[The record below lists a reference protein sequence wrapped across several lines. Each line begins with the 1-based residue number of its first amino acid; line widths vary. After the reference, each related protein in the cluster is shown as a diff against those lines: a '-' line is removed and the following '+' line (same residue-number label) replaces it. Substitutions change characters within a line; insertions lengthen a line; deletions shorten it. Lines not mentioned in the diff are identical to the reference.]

1 VSGSGLRIFA
11 SSSIADVISDGS
23 PRRERPG
30 RPVAPTMSPRSRS
43 SCCSEISWM
52 RPERSTRSRK
62 VSFPISRR
70 AMTRPATRTS
80 SSSVSPFSAFSAA
93 ARTATISSRS
103 GNRFGSI
110 VLASLRRSLATPTVE
125 AAPASAGVAVL
136 RGLDFQDLE
145 LHRPARGRDLDGLA
159 LLLADDRLA
168 DGRLVRELVL
178 GGVRL
183 GGADDPVLDRLLRV
197 DVAQLHLGA
206 DRDDVLGDVL
216 LGDHARVAE
225 PLLER
230 GDAVLEQRLLV
241 LGVVVL
247 GVLGDV
253 AELAGDA
260 DAVGDL
266 ATLVVR
272 QVLDL
277 LLQLL
282 VAFGSEDD
290 VLQRAS

>member
-1 VSGSGLRIFA
+1 
-11 SSSIADVISDGS
+11 
-23 PRRERPG
+23 
-30 RPVAPTMSPRSRS
+30 MSPRSRS

-93 ARTATISSRS
+93 ARTADTSSRS

-110 VLASLRRSLATPTVE
+110 VLPSLS
-125 AAPASAGVAVL
+125 
-136 RGLDFQDLE
+136 GLDFQDLE
-145 LHRPARGRDLDGLA
+145 LHSPARGRDLDGLA

-168 DGRLVRELVL
+168 DGGLVRELVL
-178 GGVRL
+178 GRVRL

-197 DVAQLHLGA
+197 DVAQLHLRA

-247 GVLGDV
+247 GVLRDV
-253 AELAGDA
+253 AHLAGEA
-260 DAVGDL
+260 DA
-266 ATLVVR
+266 LVLLPRLGVR
-272 QVLDL
+272 QVPGLPL
-277 LLQLL
+277 SLHL
-282 VAFGSEDD
+282 APG
-290 VLQRAS
+290 RGA

>member
-1 VSGSGLRIFA
+1 MPWNVSGNGRRFFA
-11 SSSIADVISDGS
+11 SSSIALVTSDGS

-43 SCCSEISWM
+43 RCCSEISWM

-80 SSSVSPFSAFSAA
+80 SSSVSPFSAA
-93 ARTATISSRS
+93 ARTADTSSRS
-103 GNRFGSI
+103 GNRLGSI
-110 VLASLRRSLATPTVE
+110 VLPSLS
-125 AAPASAGVAVL
+125 
-136 RGLDFQDLE
+136 GLDFQDLE

-168 DGRLVRELVL
+168 DGGLVRELVL
-178 GGVRL
+178 GRVRL

-197 DVAQLHLGA
+197 DVAQLHLRA

-260 DAVGDL
+260 DAVGHL

-272 QVLDL
+272 EVLDL